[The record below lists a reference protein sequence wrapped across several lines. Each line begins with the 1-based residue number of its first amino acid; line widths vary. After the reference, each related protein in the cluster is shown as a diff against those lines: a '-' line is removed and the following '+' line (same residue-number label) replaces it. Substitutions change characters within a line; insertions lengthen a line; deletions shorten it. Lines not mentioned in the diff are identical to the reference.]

1 MPELPE
7 VEVVRLGLSPHV
19 AGRRVLEVICCHQK
33 LRLPVPK
40 KKLGRW
46 VVGAKVAALERRAK
60 YLLFHMDNGALLVFH
75 LGMTGKLGLFSKA
88 LACQKHDHL
97 RLQLDTGNEIRFNDT
112 RRFGSVQ
119 VFTREELTKTDPFAE
134 LGPEPFWQ
142 EFSPA
147 YLVERAAKRTQ
158 PVKNFLMDNRVVVGI
173 GNIYAN
179 ETLFA
184 AGISPVTPAKSL
196 TRTQWKKI
204 VSESRQVL
212 NKAIAC
218 GGTTISD
225 FVNPDGQQGYFQCEL
240 QVYGRGGEPCKR
252 CKTAIIRTVMAGRA
266 TYHCPKCQR

>member
-19 AGRRVLEVICCHQK
+19 VGCKITNIVSCHQK
-33 LRLPVPK
+33 LRLPLPK

-46 VVGAKVAALERRAK
+46 VVGARVVALERRAK
-60 YLLFHMDNGALLVFH
+60 YLLFQMDNGALLVFH
-75 LGMTGKLGLFSKA
+75 LGMTGNLGLFSKA

-97 RLQLDTGNEIRFNDT
+97 RLQLDSGNEIRFNDT

-119 VFTREELTKTDPFAE
+119 VFTKEELEKTDPFAD
-134 LGPEPFWQ
+134 LGPEPFWN
-142 EFSPA
+142 EFSPD
-147 YLVERAAKRTQ
+147 YLIDCAARRTQ

-179 ETLFA
+179 EILFA
-184 AGISPVTPAKSL
+184 AGINPVTPANSL
-196 TRTQWKKI
+196 TQSQWKKV
-204 VSESRQVL
+204 VSESHKVL

-225 FVNPDGQQGYFQCEL
+225 FVNPDGKQGYFQCEL
-240 QVYGRGGEPCKR
+240 KVYGRSGEPCR
-252 CKTAIIRTVMAGRA
+252 QCKTVIIRTVMAGRA
-266 TYHCPKCQR
+266 TYHCPHCQR